1 MYKGIKYF
9 KVLFML
15 FGLLLFMSWKP
26 WNGIVVLGKSIDK
39 RVLFI
44 SSYDGNFL
52 SVPHQIRGVKSVFES
67 ENIHLDIEYMDTKRF
82 DTKENINLFYSTL
95 KYKLDHLA
103 PYDAVIV
110 GDDNALQFVMD
121 YQEELFHKIPV
132 VFLGIN
138 DLTRAKLAAEDDY
151 ITGIVEETSIRD
163 NIELGIK
170 LNKQATKIVAIVD
183 HTLTGIGNKEQFYS
197 YQNDY
202 DNLVFDHIN
211 TSEYTFKELEN
222 VFEDIDQ
229 NTIVLYFS
237 MYSDKTEK
245 YLTIEEA
252 CKILEAHVNVP
263 ILRSEVGG
271 IGSGILGG
279 KMISYYDAG
288 KIAANMVLSI
298 FHGTPIKEIEM
309 IEESPNR
316 YMFDYKILHKFN
328 IDESVL
334 PEGSIILN
342 KEISFLEANKDL
354 VTKVFV
360 VIGIL
365 FALIAILF
373 YDNRKQRKMER
384 ELQASHEEL
393 SQTFEELAATEEE
406 LRAQYE
412 TIEKHAKDIEH
423 LAQHDYLTDLPNR
436 LSFNEKLRNEIHS
449 DKPGAIL
456 LLDIDNFK
464 EVNDTL
470 GHVYGDKLL
479 QCIAMR
485 LLNFSENNIFVS
497 RFGGD
502 EFLILITNEENQDKI
517 EDFVQNILVQFQKPL
532 VLDYKEYFVNFS
544 IGISVYPKDSSDV
557 DRLIMNVDTAMY
569 SAKRA
574 GRNNYKFY
582 CDSMQDELMDKKEV
596 EAILRNALKN
606 NGFLLLY
613 QPQVD
618 VDTGLIEG
626 FEALLRIKGYNI
638 SPFKFIPV
646 AEDTG
651 LITDIGRWV
660 TKTVVEQIAVWK
672 EKGYNP
678 KPISVNFSSKQLQ
691 DFKYAEFLS
700 NILLE
705 KGVESKYFE
714 LEITES
720 ILLEKT
726 SNTLEFLNTLKNMGV
741 SIALDDFGTG
751 YSSLNYL
758 TFIPVNKIKLD
769 KSLCEKFLKLS
780 NVKVMNSI
788 IGLAHSLDL
797 VITAEG
803 IEDMEQY
810 QRLKKGG
817 CDLIQ
822 GYLFSKPVKSEEIEM
837 IYNANMLNRIQ

>member
-1 MYKGIKYF
+1 MHKEIKYF

-15 FGLLLFMSWKP
+15 LGLLLFMIWQP
-26 WNGIVVLGKSIDK
+26 WNKTIVFSENTNK

-52 SVPHQIRGVKSVFES
+52 SVPDQIAGVKAAFDPQ
-67 ENIHLDIEYMDTKRF
+67 NIQLDIEYMDTKRF
-82 DTKENINLFYSTL
+82 DTKENISLFYNTL
-95 KYKLDHLA
+95 KYKLDNLA

-121 YQEELFHKIPV
+121 YQEELFYQTPI

-138 DLTRAKLAAEDDY
+138 DLARAKQAAEDDY
-151 ITGIVEETSIRD
+151 ITGIVEETSMKD
-163 NIELGIK
+163 NIDLGIR
-170 LNKQATKIVAIVD
+170 LNHKATKIVAIVD
-183 HTLTGIGNKEQFYS
+183 NTLTGIGNKKQFYS
-197 YQNDY
+197 YQDDY
-202 DNLVFDHIN
+202 KNLVFDDIN
-211 TSEYTFKELEN
+211 TSEYTFKELEK
-222 VFEDIDQ
+222 VFENVDKD
-229 NTIVLYFS
+229 TIVLYFS
-237 MYSDKTEK
+237 MYSDKTGQ

-252 CKILEAHVNVP
+252 CEILKEHIKVP

-271 IGSGILGG
+271 IGLGILGG
-279 KMISYYDAG
+279 KMVSYYDSGNIAG
-288 KIAANMVLSI
+288 NMVLSV
-298 FHGTPIKEIEM
+298 FNGTPIQEIEM

-316 YMFDYKILHKFN
+316 YMFDYDILQKYH
-328 IDESVL
+328 IDVDTL

-342 KEISFLEANKDL
+342 QENEFLQENRDII
-354 VTKVFV
+354 VTSLA

-365 FALIAILF
+365 LILVAILY

-384 ELQASHEEL
+384 KLQESHEEL
-393 SQTFEELAATEEE
+393 SQTFEELTATEEE

-412 TIEKHAKDIEH
+412 TIEKHARDIEH
-423 LAQHDYLTDLPNR
+423 LAHHDYLTDLPNR
-436 LSFNEKLRNEIHS
+436 LSFNEKLQNEIHS
-449 DKPGAIL
+449 GKPGAIL

-470 GHVYGDKLL
+470 GHVYGDNLL
-479 QCIAMR
+479 QCIAKR
-485 LLNFSENNIFVS
+485 LLSISGKNIFVS

-502 EFLILITNEENQDKI
+502 EFLILIANEDKQDIIENHVGKI
-517 EDFVQNILVQFQKPL
+517 LMQFKKAL

-544 IGISVYPKDSSDV
+544 IGISMYPKDSSDAE
-557 DRLIMNVDTAMY
+557 RLIMNVDTAMY

-582 CDSMQDELMDKKEV
+582 CASMQDELIGKKEV
-596 EAILRNALKN
+596 EAILRRAIKN
-606 NGFLLLY
+606 DGFHILY

-618 VDTGLIEG
+618 VDTGFIAG
-626 FEALLRIKGYNI
+626 FEALLRIKDFNI
-638 SPFKFIPV
+638 PPLKFIPV

-651 LITDIGRWV
+651 LIIEIGRWV

-672 EKGYNP
+672 EKGYNI

-691 DFKYAEFLS
+691 DSNYADFLS
-700 NILLE
+700 NILYE
-705 KGVESKYFE
+705 KGVEPKYFE

-720 ILLEKT
+720 ILLEET
-726 SNTLEFLNTLKNMGV
+726 SNTLKFLNTLKSMGV

-758 TFIPVNKIKLD
+758 TFIPANKIKLD
-769 KSLCEKFLKLS
+769 KSLCEKLLELS

-810 QRLKKGG
+810 IRLRKGG
-817 CDLIQ
+817 CDYIQ
-822 GYLFSKPVKSEEIEM
+822 GYLFSKPVKSDDIEI
-837 IYNANMLNRIQ
+837 IYNINMLDNIL